1 MLEMLAAWAASSD
14 AASSVN
20 VGCLRDLNKFV
31 ALQGNAPAALLV
43 PDASVVADIV
53 PALAH
58 LFFAP
63 YAAALAV
70 LALLPPE
77 PVAGPAALL
86 HHPSQVWPQCQL
98 LLHCPCFPD
107 VALIHLGLPSG
118 SIVARPEVVSH
129 EDAPEMT
136 QAS

>member
-20 VGCLRDLNKFV
+20 AGCLRDLNKFV
-31 ALQGNAPAALLV
+31 AAQGDAPAVHLV
-43 PDASVVADIV
+43 PDAAVAADIV

-58 LFFAP
+58 HVLAR

-86 HHPSQVWPQCQL
+86 HHPS
-98 LLHCPCFPD
+98 
-107 VALIHLGLPSG
+107 
-118 SIVARPEVVSH
+118 
-129 EDAPEMT
+129 
-136 QAS
+136 